1 MIAAPG
7 LVTAIPEQTPLS
19 HQPSKG
25 LSGKAAAAHAARK
38 PSEPRTQGA
47 SIAALLMR
55 PRTPDRAGLQPAG
68 APDDFLDRPF
78 IAGRRSSA
86 RAARAVPGGETA
98 APCRRIRR
106 S

>member
-55 PRTPDRAGLQPAG
+55 PRTPDRASLQPAG
-68 APDDFLDRPF
+68 APDDFLDRPLGP
-78 IAGRRSSA
+78 AVLGLELA
-86 RAARAVPGGETA
+86 RGVSRPMVQADR
-98 APCRRIRR
+98 
-106 S
+106 